1 MMKRAIYTDE
11 NSNENPNPFNK
22 EKGFEK
28 NILNTQDE
36 VFIRKSFNENPKNG
50 IALLYKHYYR
60 SLCSHAV
67 KFVGSKE
74 IAEDLVSDVFIHFYT
89 NLLYLGITSS
99 FRFYLFRS
107 VRNMSFNYL
116 KSELRRE
123 GIKANELLFI
133 SSGTI
138 ERPDQVSQY
147 EELYQDFQDAINKLP
162 YERRKVYLLRKFEG
176 KKYQEIA
183 NELGISVKTV
193 DVQLTRANKFIRDL
207 MKDKWISLLFII
219 PFV

>member
-1 MMKRAIYTDE
+1 MKRAIYTDE

>member
-1 MMKRAIYTDE
+1 MKRAIYTDE

-36 VFIRKSFNENPKNG
+36 VFIRKSFDENPKNG

-123 GIKANELLFI
+123 GIKANELLSI